1 VVEQTNSAIYD
12 KFPVVKITTEKM
24 TQAELDKLDGTLSD
38 FDDNPPLS
46 KRDQLEK
53 VDQEGKLKEQMERED
68 KLRLQ
73 ISKDMSKSKLQK
85 DRDAAK
91 GNAGG
96 MSNVNSRMGSS
107 RHSLR
112 ESRDS
117 NYNFKRQESGADE
130 DTKSM
135 ASHDTL

>member
-1 VVEQTNSAIYD
+1 MVEQTNSAIYD

>member
-1 VVEQTNSAIYD
+1 
-12 KFPVVKITTEKM
+12 
-24 TQAELDKLDGTLSD
+24 
-38 FDDNPPLS
+38 
-46 KRDQLEK
+46 
-53 VDQEGKLKEQMERED
+53 MERED